1 VSIGELFMRLDI
13 EKYLHYMDDLDLSQD
28 QKEAYIHTIWGLM
41 ESSADKEFEVHPVQ
55 QRHQSL
61 TDKGLQIPAQR
72 INSKK
77 PSIGHHFKNVA
88 TCAQKDCKDYD
99 R

>member
-1 VSIGELFMRLDI
+1 MFIGELFMRLDI
-13 EKYLHYMDDLDLSQD
+13 KKYLHYMDDLDLSQD
-28 QKEAYIHTIWGLM
+28 QKEAYIRTIWGLM

-55 QRHQSL
+55 QRHRSV
-61 TDKGLQIPAQR
+61 THKGLQIPAQR
-72 INSKK
+72 IDSKK

-88 TCAQKDCKDYD
+88 IRAQKDREDYD